1 MEPYIGEIRIFAGTF
16 APVGWASCN
25 GTLLPISEY
34 ETLFT
39 LIGTTYGGDGVNT
52 FAVPDLRGRSIISQG
67 RSRAGTTYVL
77 GQMGGAESVTLL
89 IPNIPSHQH
98 TFSVST
104 QQGTTTAA
112 SNNFLAA
119 PLDPSAAPQTIG
131 LYAAT
136 TPTPVIQPLLPGALT
151 PTGGTQ
157 AHENRMPFVTI
168 SYIIAT
174 VGIFPSFN

>member
-1 MEPYIGEIRIFAGTF
+1 MDPYIGEIRIFAGTF
-16 APVGWASCN
+16 APIGWASCN
-25 GTLLPISEY
+25 GALLPISEY
-34 ETLFT
+34 QTLFT
-39 LIGTTYGGDGVNT
+39 LIGTTYGGDGVTT

-67 RSRAGTTYVL
+67 RSQAGTTYVL
-77 GQMGGAESVTLL
+77 GQMGGTESVTLL
-89 IPNIPSHQH
+89 LPNIPSHQH
-98 TFSVST
+98 TFSAST

-119 PLDPSAAPQTIG
+119 PVDPSATPQTIG
-131 LYAAT
+131 LYASA

-174 VGIFPSFN
+174 EGIFPSFS